1 MSDNIRTVEVVAGMI
16 GVDDVVVV
24 VVDGDA
30 VGPGPSQ
37 PGGGVDVVPKSL
49 PLLHPPES

>member
-1 MSDNIRTVEVVAGMI
+1 MSDNIRTVKVVAGGMI
-16 GVDDVVVV
+16 GEDVVVV
-24 VVDGDA
+24 VGDA